1 MVILSPGLRTATV
14 AAKEDSVLRVVT
26 AADLRGEMDALK
38 PWLRAFATTL
48 ATRLR
53 EREETRGR
61 ER

>member
-1 MVILSPGLRTATV
+1 MAILLSGLRTATV
-14 AAKEDSVLRVVT
+14 VAKEDSVLRVVT

-38 PWLRAFATTL
+38 PWLRAFVTTL